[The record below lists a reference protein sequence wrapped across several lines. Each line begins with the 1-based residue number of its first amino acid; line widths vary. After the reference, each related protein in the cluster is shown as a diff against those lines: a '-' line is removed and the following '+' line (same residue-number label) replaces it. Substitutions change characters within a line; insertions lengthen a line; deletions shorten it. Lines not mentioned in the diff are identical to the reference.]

1 MPQFKENFSL
11 KPYNTFGIEVQTKY
25 FYKVFDT
32 IELKEILERNINLPF
47 NVLGGGSNILFTED
61 FKGLT
66 LLIDN
71 KGIEVLHETSK
82 NVTVEVQAG
91 ENWHEFVLWCLDN
104 DYGGVENLALI
115 PGSVGAAPIQNI
127 GAYGVELSSVFKSC
141 KAFNIDTLEE
151 EIIEKKD
158 CEFNYRSSVF
168 KIHPKRKYIITSV
181 CFQLQKFPHQIK
193 IDYGL
198 IKNQFEQ
205 NYLPDIR
212 EVAKAVIAIRESKL
226 PNPKKIG
233 NCGSFF
239 KNPLISI
246 AHYELLKQTYP
257 ELPSYPSYDKHVKVP
272 AAWLIDQLGFK
283 GIRNGDAGVHKNQ
296 ALVLVNHGKAKGKE
310 ILNLAKK
317 IQLKI
322 KETFNISLETEV
334 NII

>member
-1 MPQFKENFSL
+1 M
-11 KPYNTFGIEVQTKY
+11 
-25 FYKVFDT
+25 
-32 IELKEILERNINLPF
+32 
-47 NVLGGGSNILFTED
+47 
-61 FKGLT
+61 
-66 LLIDN
+66 
-71 KGIEVLHETSK
+71 
-82 NVTVEVQAG
+82 
-91 ENWHEFVLWCLDN
+91 
-104 DYGGVENLALI
+104 
-115 PGSVGAAPIQNI
+115 
-127 GAYGVELSSVFKSC
+127 SSVFKSC

-151 EIIEKKD
+151 ELIEKKD

-168 KIHPKRKYIITSV
+168 KTHQKRKYIITSV

-198 IKNQFEQ
+198 IKTQFEQ

-212 EVAKAVIAIRESKL
+212 EVAKAIIAIRESKL

-246 AHYELLKQTYP
+246 AHYKLLKQTYP
-257 ELPSYPSYDKHVKVP
+257 ELPSYPSYDKNVKVP

-317 IQLKI
+317 IQLKV

>member
-25 FYKVFDT
+25 FCKVCDT
-32 IELKEILERNINLPF
+32 RELKEILERNKNLPF

-82 NVTVEVQAG
+82 TVTVEVQAG

-104 DYGGVENLALI
+104 NYGGVENLALI

-151 EIIEKKD
+151 ELIEKKD
-158 CEFNYRSSVF
+158 CKFNYRSSVF
-168 KIHPKRKYIITSV
+168 KTHQKRKYIITSV

-198 IKNQFEQ
+198 IKTQFGQ

-246 AHYELLKQTYP
+246 AHYKLLKLTYP
-257 ELPSYPSYDKHVKVP
+257 ELPSYPNYNKHVKVP
-272 AAWLIDQLGFK
+272 AAWLIDKLGFK

-296 ALVLVNHGKAKGKE
+296 ALVLVNHGKAEGKE

-317 IQLKI
+317 IQLKV

>member
-1 MPQFKENFSL
+1 M
-11 KPYNTFGIEVQTKY
+11 
-25 FYKVFDT
+25 
-32 IELKEILERNINLPF
+32 EL
-47 NVLGGGSNILFTED
+47 
-61 FKGLT
+61 
-66 LLIDN
+66 
-71 KGIEVLHETSK
+71 
-82 NVTVEVQAG
+82 
-91 ENWHEFVLWCLDN
+91 
-104 DYGGVENLALI
+104 
-115 PGSVGAAPIQNI
+115 
-127 GAYGVELSSVFKSC
+127 GVELSSVFKSC
-141 KAFNIDTLEE
+141 KAFNINTLKE

-168 KIHPKRKYIITSV
+168 KTHQKRKYIIISV
-181 CFQLQKFPHQIK
+181 CFQLQKFPHLIK

-198 IKNQFEQ
+198 IKAQFEQ

-246 AHYELLKQTYP
+246 AHYELLKLTYP
-257 ELPSYPSYDKHVKVP
+257 ELPSYPNNNKHVKVP

-296 ALVLVNHGKAKGKE
+296 ALVLVNHGKAEGKE

-317 IQLKI
+317 IQLKV